1 MALSARGATVLSIS
15 RSLSTKVGQGRGVW
29 TPCLFPCYR
38 REICSVLRLTCASCQ
53 QLGFNGTKRHPLHYL
68 QPIDLS
74 SHTGCAPIAHFLLPK
89 SQLMRVI
96 SCKFMPQNASSGRSI
111 AQQTQQIR
119 PSANQKGTA
128 LPIEQEEKHRL
139 ASSQISN
146 ESVADI

>member
-1 MALSARGATVLSIS
+1 MSIS
-15 RSLSTKVGQGRGVW
+15 GSLLVQTKVGQGGGVW

-38 REICSVLRLTCASCQ
+38 RETCSVLRLTCAFCQ

-96 SCKFMPQNASSGRSI
+96 SCKFMPQNASPPPGRGRSI

-139 ASSQISN
+139 ASCQISN